1 MLTSSRTLLH
11 QTDGLIKQL
20 SRRDTNYSTNMV
32 KWLEV
37 NEMLRLVEAIKM
49 LPGLSDFAVLESTIT
64 LKRWRDFSSLRFET
78 SVIESTNRITSVLAP
93 MQLKVKKMLGWL
105 MNKTESGN
113 LYEHCV
119 KLGLS
124 AEDMKI
130 RLKAFIDD
138 YQAVKITARKKGKDM
153 LSREKK
159 VSPLWQRDESRRDNR
174 VRRAPQ
180 IDLDSDE
187 ERLEVKHSAENPPSS
202 Q

>member
-113 LYEHCV
+113 LYEHFV
-119 KLGLS
+119 KLNLS
-124 AEDMKI
+124 AEDMKS
-130 RLKAFIDD
+130 RLKTFIND
-138 YQAVKITARKKGKDM
+138 YQAVK
-153 LSREKK
+153 
-159 VSPLWQRDESRRDNR
+159 
-174 VRRAPQ
+174 
-180 IDLDSDE
+180 
-187 ERLEVKHSAENPPSS
+187 RLAF
-202 Q
+202 